1 MEKPNLTQTNS
12 IDTAS
17 LAKDAAQS
25 KHKETYHLLEKNQAY
40 RIGVGARAK
49 MPTPPSFFVE
59 AIINMATDGEVNLIQ
74 LERILQCLKTLK
86 DRGYTLT
93 YEDGNCISCETTTP
107 IQDADKEYRAIKTLL
122 QSAHI

>member
-1 MEKPNLTQTNS
+1 MEKPNLTQTNP

-17 LAKDAAQS
+17 LAEDAAQS

-93 YEDGNCISCETTTP
+93 YEDGNCISCETTTSV
-107 IQDADKEYRAIKTLL
+107 QDPNKEYQTIKMVFKTL
-122 QSAHI
+122 QI